1 MDADKDVKFEFFK
14 YKKKPT
20 MKYQLALW
28 LLWSPFFIVFLIS
41 SFNHQKVVS
50 QSELVTVAAPHDS
63 GYVSLIKAMD
73 EQEAL
78 IDTVQVLNLN
88 NVENTVKEI
97 QKIGLSAR
105 SIGFKDGGRLYAVG
119 YKSLT
124 GAIRYALLSN
134 NKNNNEIKISW
145 KDVGT
150 SSIFLAV
157 QWDHD
162 TYPIQS
168 VNNGNQKD
176 IELKITYNN
185 MKEYQRIRVLEENL
199 MKLQKENDKIKKE
212 YSENVIKKT
221 IKENPSLKSQEEELK
236 KYINLIINSK
246 K

>member
-14 YKKKPT
+14 YQKKPAI
-20 MKYQLALW
+20 KYQLAIW
-28 LLWSPFFIVFLIS
+28 LLWSPFFIGFSIS

-50 QSELVTVAAPHDS
+50 QSELVTVAAPHNS

-78 IDTVQVLNLN
+78 IDTVQLLNLN
-88 NVENTVKEI
+88 NIENTVKEI
-97 QKIGLSAR
+97 QKLGLSAR

-119 YKSLT
+119 YKNLT
-124 GAIRYALLSN
+124 GATRYALLSN

-145 KDVGT
+145 KDAGT
-150 SSIFLAV
+150 SSIFLAA

-162 TYPIQS
+162 AYPIQS
-168 VNNGNQKD
+168 VNNGAQTD
-176 IELKITYNN
+176 IELKITYND

-199 MKLQKENDKIKKE
+199 MKLQQENDKIKKE
-212 YSENVIKKT
+212 YSGNVIKEI
-221 IKENPSLKSQEEELK
+221 IKENPALKGQEEEIK